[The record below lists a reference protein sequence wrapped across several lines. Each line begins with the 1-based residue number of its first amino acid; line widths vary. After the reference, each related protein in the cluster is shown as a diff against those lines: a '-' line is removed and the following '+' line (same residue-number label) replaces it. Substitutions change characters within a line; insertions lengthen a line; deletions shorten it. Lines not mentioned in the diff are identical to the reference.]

1 MRPRSNSG
9 QPAAGQESRMI
20 QKTVVLI
27 VALLAATSALA
38 QSSSRARHGEFY
50 LGPVFTQSKDLRF
63 EGGTTAKTDTGN
75 GLNLGFAYNFDAHW
89 QAGIDFAW
97 SEMDYSADVQPGP
110 NNNLGIVG
118 RINGTIETGTVRFNG
133 TWNMLAGNFTPF
145 VTGGLGWTYIDT
157 NIPAGLPELVCW
169 YYPWYGQ
176 YCASY
181 VPTHSTTKFSY
192 NAGLGLR
199 LDAGKGVFRFMVNSQ
214 WADFGGSY
222 GSASLIQYRL
232 DFGTKF

>member
-1 MRPRSNSG
+1 MHKIRNSLLLL
-9 QPAAGQESRMI
+9 A
-20 QKTVVLI
+20 
-27 VALLAATSALA
+27 ALLAAIPAWA
-38 QSSSRARHGEFY
+38 QSSRHAGTSEVY
-50 LGPVFTQSKDLRF
+50 MGPVFTDGKSYSFD
-63 EGGTTAKTDTGN
+63 GGSSARTDTGY
-75 GLNLGFAYNFDAHW
+75 GLNFGYAHNFSQHLA
-89 QAGIDFAW
+89 AGVEFAW
-97 SEMDYSADVQPGP
+97 SEADYRATVQPGP
-110 NNNLGIVG
+110 GNVG
-118 RINGTIETGTVRFNG
+118 PAGTINGTLETATVRF
-133 TWNMLAGNFTPF
+133 LGNYHLLSGPFTPF

-199 LDAGKGVFRFMVNSQ
+199 LDAGKGVFRLMVNSQ
-214 WADFGGSY
+214 WADFGGNY
-222 GSASLIQYRL
+222 GSSNLIQYRI

>member
-1 MRPRSNSG
+1 MHKTISVTILT
-9 QPAAGQESRMI
+9 AA
-20 QKTVVLI
+20 
-27 VALLAATSALA
+27 ALLAAVPAFG
-38 QSSSRARHGEFY
+38 QSSRRAGTSEVY
-50 LGPVFTQSKDLRF
+50 LGPVFTDGKNYSFD
-63 EGGTTAKTDTGN
+63 GGSSARTETGFGIN
-75 GLNLGFAYNFDAHW
+75 VGYAYNFSQHLA
-89 QAGIDFAW
+89 AGVEFAW
-97 SEMDYSADVQPGP
+97 SEADYRATVAPGP
-110 NNNLGIVG
+110 GNPNSVSTL
-118 RINGTIETGTVRFNG
+118 NGTLETGTVRF
-133 TWNMLAGNFTPF
+133 LGNFHFLSGPFTPY

-157 NIPAGLPELVCW
+157 NIPAGLPEFFCW

-199 LDAGKGVFRFMVNSQ
+199 LDAGKGVFKFLVNSQ